1 MNTQSIPGVSENIH
15 IRELFSLQGRV
26 ALVTGGAGRYG
37 QQISTALAE
46 AGATVIVA
54 SRGVG
59 KCEEFAARLRR
70 EGFDA
75 EGLALDLTEEESVE
89 SLASQI
95 ESRWEKLDVLVN
107 NAVTVRAEPL
117 DRHSVDDWAQAMD
130 CNSTVL
136 YRACRIFGN
145 VMSRKGG
152 ASIVNMGSIYG
163 VVSPDFR
170 IYAGHDE
177 MTNPPSYGFA
187 KAGMIQLTRYLA
199 VYFGPLGIRVNCL
212 SPGGLYSAT
221 MPGKFVEKYG
231 YRTPLGRMAGAND
244 IKRAAVFLASDAS
257 AYITGQNLLVDGG
270 YTAL

>member
-1 MNTQSIPGVSENIH
+1 MSTQSVPGVSENIH

-37 QQISTALAE
+37 RQISTALAE
-46 AGATVIVA
+46 ARATVIVA
-54 SRGVG
+54 SRGAAR
-59 KCEEFAARLRR
+59 CEEFAARLRR
-70 EGFDA
+70 DGFDA

-89 SLASQI
+89 CLASQI
-95 ESRWEKLDVLVN
+95 ESRWGKLDVLVN
-107 NAVTVRAEPL
+107 NAVAVTAEPFEK
-117 DRHSVDDWAQAMD
+117 HSAGDWARAME

-136 YRACRIFGN
+136 YRACRIFGD
-145 VMSRKGG
+145 VMCRNGSG
-152 ASIVNMGSIYG
+152 SIVNMGSIYG

-212 SPGGLYSAT
+212 SPGGLYSPA
-221 MPGKFVEKYG
+221 MPEKFVEKYV

-244 IKRAAVFLASDAS
+244 IKGAAVFLASDAS

>member
-1 MNTQSIPGVSENIH
+1 MNTQTFHCLSENIH
-15 IRELFSLQGRV
+15 IRELFSLRGRV

-37 QQISTALAE
+37 GQICAALAE

-54 SRGVG
+54 SRRVER
-59 KCEEFAARLRR
+59 CEELAACLRGG
-70 EGFDA
+70 GFDA
-75 EGLALDLTEEESVE
+75 EGLALDLTKEESVQD
-89 SLASQI
+89 LASQI
-95 ESRWEKLDVLVN
+95 ESRWGKLDVLFN
-107 NAVTVRAEPL
+107 NAVAVSAEPL
-117 DRHSVDDWAQAMD
+117 EKHSAEDWTRAME

-136 YRACRIFGN
+136 YRACRAFGEL
-145 VMSRKGG
+145 MSRQSAG
-152 ASIVNMGSIYG
+152 SIVNIGSIYG

-170 IYAGHDE
+170 IYDGHDE

-212 SPGGLYSAT
+212 SPGGLHASS
-221 MPGKFVEKYG
+221 MPHDFVEKYV

-244 IKRAAVFLASDAS
+244 IKGAAVFLASDAS

>member
-1 MNTQSIPGVSENIH
+1 MNTRSLPVVSENVH

-54 SRGVG
+54 SRGAE
-59 KCEEFAARLRR
+59 KCEAFAAHLRSD
-70 EGFDA
+70 GFDA
-75 EGLALDLTEEESVE
+75 EGLALDLTKEESVE
-89 SLASQI
+89 DLASQV
-95 ESRWEKLDVLVN
+95 ESRWGKLDVLVN
-107 NAVTVRAEPL
+107 NAVAVNAEPL
-117 DRHSVDDWAQAMD
+117 DTHSAGDWARAMES
-130 CNSTVL
+130 NSTVL
-136 YRACRIFGN
+136 YRACKIFGG
-145 VMSRKGG
+145 VMCRNRGG
-152 ASIVNMGSIYG
+152 SIVNMGSIYG

-170 IYAGHDE
+170 IYEGHDE

-199 VYFGPLGIRVNCL
+199 VYFAPMGIRVNCL
-212 SPGGLYSAT
+212 SPGGLYSPT
-221 MPGKFVEKYG
+221 MPKKFVEKYI
-231 YRTPLGRMAGAND
+231 YHTPLGRMAGAND
-244 IKRAAVFLASDAS
+244 IKGATVFLASDAS

>member
-1 MNTQSIPGVSENIH
+1 MNTPNVQSISENIH
-15 IRELFSLQGRV
+15 IRDLFSLEGRV

-37 QQISTALAE
+37 QQISVALAE
-46 AGATVIVA
+46 ARATVIVA
-54 SRGVG
+54 SRGIS
-59 KCEEFAARLRR
+59 KCEEFAACLRR

-75 EGLALDLTEEESVE
+75 HSFALDLTAEESVQ
-89 SLASQI
+89 SVAARI
-95 ESRWEKLDVLVN
+95 ESRWGKLDVLFN
-107 NAVTVRAEPL
+107 NAVAVSGEPL
-117 DRHSVDDWAQAMD
+117 DRHSVDDWARAMD

-136 YRACRIFGN
+136 YRACRIFGGM
-145 VMSRKGG
+145 MSRKSGG
-152 ASIVNMGSIYG
+152 SIINVGSIYG

-170 IYAGHDE
+170 IYDGYDE

-212 SPGGLYSAT
+212 SPGGLYSPS
-221 MPGKFVEKYG
+221 MPETFVEKYV
-231 YRTPLGRMAGAND
+231 YRTPLGRMAGMND
-244 IKRAAVFLASDAS
+244 VKGAAVFLASDAS